1 MTAWIDENDH
11 DESLTPA
18 EERVARSLIE
28 HCATPDE
35 WAELVMLLAAPV
47 ALVVM
52 LLFALANALLT
63 GVYGK

>member
-1 MTAWIDENDH
+1 MTTWIDENDH
-11 DESLTPA
+11 DAPLTPT

-28 HCATPDE
+28 NRTTPDE
-35 WAELVMLLAAPV
+35 WAELVMHLAAPV